1 MKIGYVQNSPVFG
14 EKEKNFNQIRKLL
27 GHTKADLIVLP
38 ELFAVGYAF
47 TSKKEVKDLA
57 ETTNEE
63 TADFLKEL
71 SFKTGAVIVA
81 GFIEK
86 EDGKIYN
93 ATMMVYKNK
102 VTGTYRKIHLF
113 NKEKFWFT
121 PGNKKLQVR
130 NIKGMKIGMMICFD
144 WLFPEVSRTL
154 ALNGAQIIA
163 HPSNLVML
171 HCQKAMV
178 TRCLENRIFALTANR
193 IGREKR

>member
-121 PGNKKLQVR
+121 PGNKKLQVP
-130 NIKGMKIGMMICFD
+130 NIKGIKI
-144 WLFPEVSRTL
+144 
-154 ALNGAQIIA
+154 QIIIFFSLPIRFA
-163 HPSNLVML
+163 VTAKILFSRHLVTMAFWQ
-171 HCQKAMV
+171 CGITKFEGWA
-178 TRCLENRIFALTANR
+178 I
-193 IGREKR
+193 I